1 MQVPPLS
8 HPCWED
14 LVTGKKRVAL
24 EFLATKMMLVRLQMC
39 VQRGDMRVP
48 PAAADLRNLFQQ
60 NADHSKVQGDLQRL
74 VA

>member
-8 HPCWED
+8 HPCWEQ
-14 LVTGKKRVAL
+14 LVTGKKKVAL

-39 VQRGDMRVP
+39 VQRGDLTVS
-48 PAAADLRNLFQQ
+48 PAARDLRELFQQ
-60 NADHSKVQGDLQRL
+60 NADHTKVQGDLQRL